1 MNHKRVFLYLVIL
14 LFLSFLVK
22 AEANSPQAVFLQPI
36 QVYGKDCDR
45 ASDLTT
51 LEFRDGKTKKDWAVQ
66 SKTMGLGS
74 GMLIDFMLSPH

>member
-1 MNHKRVFLYLVIL
+1 MNHRRVFLYLVIL

-22 AEANSPQAVFLQPI
+22 AEANSPQAVVLQPI

-66 SKTMGLGS
+66 VHRILTSVKYIHLG
-74 GMLIDFMLSPH
+74 GNVI